1 MATKKIKLT
10 EAEALAIAISALSHD
25 MARATHN
32 PSPAM
37 TEAHRILTKLHKKA
51 SKPRITVASAKAKG
65 RSLQKRVRENLIS
78 QLNID
83 PKDVL
88 STPMGLNG
96 CDIYLSKAARDRFP
110 YGVEAKNSEKLN
122 FWNAWDQATRNANHE
137 SLIPVLVTHKN
148 GSQVLATIRWEEFL
162 GYVSLA
168 NEACAEAIK
177 GD

>member
-65 RSLQKRVRENLIS
+65 RNLQKKVREDLIS
-78 QLNID
+78 QLGID

-96 CDIYLSKAARDRFP
+96 CDIYLSKAARDKFP
-110 YGVEAKNSEKLN
+110 YGVEAKNTERLN
-122 FWNAWDQATRNANHE
+122 FWSAWDQASRNATDE
-137 SLIPVLVTHKN
+137 GLCPILVVHKN
-148 GSQVLATIRWEEFL
+148 GSHVLATIPWQEFL
-162 GYVSLA
+162 GFIIAA
-168 NEACAEAIK
+168 NEAK
-177 GD
+177 S